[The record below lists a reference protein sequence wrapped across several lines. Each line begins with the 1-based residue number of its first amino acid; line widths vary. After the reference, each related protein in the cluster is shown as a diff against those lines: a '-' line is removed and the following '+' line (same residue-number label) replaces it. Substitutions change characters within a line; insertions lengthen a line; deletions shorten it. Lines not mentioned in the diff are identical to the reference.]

1 MLGNYNYKCF
11 LRNIH
16 LNSALQADRMS
27 LTFQVKNVKVHFKTH
42 KNLII
47 PKKTQALCITH
58 SNFITLRS
66 TPYVFVIF
74 AKSGHVN
81 VSGIRNFEDIKNII
95 PKIKDQLCVDVQE
108 SDIVIDNSTASGQ
121 ISNINL
127 NFHKLQKQAIANNVL
142 VILRPHFFPS
152 ALIRQKKTS
161 ERIIKGTIILFQNG
175 KFIIVG
181 CKSYSAI
188 EETFKQLCVLT
199 TKQ

>member
-1 MLGNYNYKCF
+1 
-11 LRNIH
+11 
-16 LNSALQADRMS
+16 MS
-27 LTFQVKNVKVHFKTH
+27 HTFQVKNVKVHFKTH

-47 PKKTQALCITH
+47 PKKTQPLCTTH

-95 PKIKDQLCVDVQE
+95 PTVKDQLCVDVQA

-121 ISNINL
+121 ISKI
-127 NFHKLQKQAIANNVL
+127 NFHDLQKHASTHNVL

-161 ERIIKGTIILFQNG
+161 QNIVKGTIILFQNG

-188 EETFKQLCVLT
+188 EETFHQLCVLT